1 MIARSASVILLS
13 LFAIALTAVTAYS
26 HGDGLDGY
34 RCHHDRKHGGYH
46 CHQGAFA
53 GESFAS
59 KKEMLAAL
67 ETHNQGPNDLRQR
80 GKLLVDRGCHLRRVR
95 HFGPCYI
102 E

>member
-46 CHQGAFA
+46 CHQGTFA
-53 GESFAS
+53 RQSFAS
-59 KKEMLAAL
+59 KNQMLAAL
-67 ETHNQGPNDLRQR
+67 ETHNQGPNDLPQR
-80 GKLLVDRGCHLRRVR
+80 VQFARRSGMSSEASTTFRALLH
-95 HFGPCYI
+95 
-102 E
+102 